1 MSSIYGILHY
11 NQKPVTADDLA
22 IMESPLAHWA
32 ADARGMWFNDS
43 IGLGHLML
51 YNTPESLNEK
61 LPLHQSDSRLTITA
75 DARIDNRD
83 ELLHKLDISKT
94 NALLI
99 PDSTL
104 ILKAYQKYGEDCVK
118 HLIGDFAFAI
128 WDENEQKLFC
138 ARDHMGVKPFFYYQ
152 DAHRFAFATEK
163 KGLLN
168 LPGIDKTI
176 NKQFLY
182 NSLIRTAEQR
192 LDTTIY
198 QYIKRLPPAHTL
210 TVSSQKKELKPRQY
224 WDMDAETELHF
235 PNQQDYYDG
244 LLEHFK
250 TAVKCRIRSAYPIGV
265 ELSGGMDS
273 SGITGV
279 ASHFLQQEGKN
290 VITISNTIAKHVTD
304 EKILEDSERTWI
316 DAVVKFNNIKSEN
329 AIYTIAEP
337 PAYPFE
343 EHDILLKINDGLENW
358 HQMWQMPI
366 RQAAQKAGVRTLLSG
381 FPGDEMVTYRGKYY
395 FLDYLDKK
403 QYAKYFLAKKKFPG
417 FYKIE
422 PFIPYSV
429 RYKMHHLKNTL
440 GLYNKHVKKALK
452 AYNIPPEYFKAAGD
466 ANWLTPLKEH
476 QYDSYRHYQKHRFL
490 RNHLPARMESETR
503 YGLYF
508 GFEPRHTMA
517 DIRLTQYYLSMPNY
531 LKYEG
536 TLNRTA
542 YRKALKDFLP
552 HEVLERDNKF
562 GGMSPYREPITDEA
576 VMKQKQEAYKK
587 AKDALTE
594 NVKNHPLFKQ
604 PFKQGGFDVTLLRWL
619 EQNPDALK

>member
-1 MSSIYGILHY
+1 
-11 NQKPVTADDLA
+11 
-22 IMESPLAHWA
+22 MEQPLAHWT
-32 ADARGMWFNDS
+32 ADAKGMWFNNNV
-43 IGLGHLML
+43 GLGQLML
-51 YNTPESLNEK
+51 YNTPESLHEK
-61 LPLHQSDSRLTITA
+61 LPLHQSDSQLTITA

-83 ELLHKLDISKT
+83 ELFSKL
-94 NALLI
+94 ALPVADAHLI
-99 PDSTL
+99 ADSTL

-128 WDENEQKLFC
+128 WDEGEQKLFC

-152 DAHRFAFATEK
+152 DEQYFAFATEK
-163 KGLLN
+163 KGLLA
-168 LPGIDKTI
+168 LPGIDQSI

-182 NSLIRTAEQR
+182 NYLIRTAEQT
-192 LDTTIY
+192 LDSTLY
-198 QYIKRLPPAHTL
+198 QNIKRLKPAHTV
-210 TVSSQKKELKPRQY
+210 TVHQQKQELRPRQY
-224 WDMDAETELHF
+224 WDMDAETEIRF
-235 PNQQDYYDG
+235 ANQQDYYDG

-279 ASHFLQQEGKN
+279 ATHFLQQEGKSI
-290 VITISNTIAKHVTD
+290 ITISNTIAKHVTD
-304 EKILEDSERTWI
+304 EKILADSERTWI
-316 DAVVKFNNIKSEN
+316 DAVVKFNKIEN
-329 AIYTIAEP
+329 SVYTIAQP

-343 EHDILLKINDGLENW
+343 ENDILLKINDGLENW

-366 RQAAQKAGVRTLLSG
+366 RQAAQQQGIRTLLSG

-403 QYAKYFLAKKKFPG
+403 QYLKYFFAKKKFPG

-429 RYKMHHLKNTL
+429 RYKMHLLKEAI
-440 GLYNKHVKKALK
+440 GIHNKHVKKALK
-452 AYNIPPEYFKAAGD
+452 LYNIPAENLYQAGD
-466 ANWLTPLKEH
+466 ANWLTPLKEQ

-508 GFEPRHTMA
+508 GFEPRHPMA

-552 HEVLERDNKF
+552 QEVLERDNKF
-562 GGMSPYREPITDEA
+562 GGMAPYREPIKDEA
-576 VMKQKQEAYKK
+576 IIKQKSEEHKK
-587 AKDALTE
+587 AMET
-594 NVKNHPLFKQ
+594 LFKNLEGN
-604 PFKQGGFDVTLLRWL
+604 PLLKVAKPGVGLDVTFLRWL
-619 EQNPDALK
+619 EQNPGVLK

>member
-22 IMESPLAHWA
+22 IMERPLSHWKP
-32 ADARGMWFNDS
+32 DAKGAWFNNS
-43 IGLGHLML
+43 VGLGQLMM
-51 YNTPESLNEK
+51 YNTPESLTEK

-83 ELLHKLDISKT
+83 ELFNKLNLPKT
-94 NALLI
+94 DAHLI

-138 ARDHMGVKPFFYYQ
+138 SRDHMGVKPFFYYQ
-152 DAHRFAFATEK
+152 DAHCFAFATEK
-163 KGLLN
+163 KGLLAV
-168 LPGIDKTI
+168 PGVDKTI

-182 NSLIRTAEQR
+182 NSVIRSAEQT
-192 LDTTIY
+192 LDSTLY
-198 QYIKRLPPAHTL
+198 QNIKRLAPAHTL
-210 TVSSQKKELKPRQY
+210 TVHQQKRELQPRQY
-224 WDMDAETELHF
+224 WDMDAETELNF

-250 TAVKCRIRSAYPIGV
+250 TAIQCRVRSAYPIGS

-279 ASHFLQQEGKN
+279 AAHFLQKEGKN
-290 VITISNTIAKHVTD
+290 IITISNTIPKHITD

-316 DAVVKFNNIKSEN
+316 DAVVKFNNIERS
-329 AIYTIAEP
+329 IYTLADEPGAPFAEND
-337 PAYPFE
+337 F
-343 EHDILLKINDGLENW
+343 LLEVNDGLENW
-358 HQMWQMPI
+358 HQMWQIPI
-366 RQAAQKAGVRTLLSG
+366 RRVAQQEGIRTLFSG

-403 QYAKYFLAKKKFPG
+403 QYVKYFLAKKKFPG
-417 FYKIE
+417 FYKVE
-422 PFIPYSV
+422 PFIPYSA
-429 RYKMHHLKNTL
+429 RYKIHLLKEQA
-440 GLYNKHVKKALK
+440 GFYNKHMKKAVK
-452 AYNIPPEYFKAAGD
+452 AFNIPAENLKKIGD
-466 ANWLTPLKEH
+466 ANWITPLKEQ
-476 QYDSYRHYQKHRFL
+476 QYNSYRHYQKHRFL

-508 GFEPRHTMA
+508 GFEPRYPMA

-536 TLNRTA
+536 ELNRTA

-552 HEVLERDNKF
+552 KEVLERDNKF
-562 GGMSPYREPITDEA
+562 GGMAPYRKPVTDETII
-576 VMKQKQEAYKK
+576 KQKREEHTK
-587 AKDALTE
+587 AMDALFE
-594 NVKNHPLFKQ
+594 NLKGNSFLKQ
-604 PFKQGGFDVTLLRWL
+604 PIERKGGFDITLLRWL